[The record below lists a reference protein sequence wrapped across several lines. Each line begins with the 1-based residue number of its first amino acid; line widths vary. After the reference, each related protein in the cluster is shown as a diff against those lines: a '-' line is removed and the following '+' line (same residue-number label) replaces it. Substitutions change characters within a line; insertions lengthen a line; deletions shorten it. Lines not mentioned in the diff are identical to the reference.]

1 MQIGLDNVI
10 INPVMKFRK
19 LSHKKRVRV
28 VIVLMVVAAVA
39 LLYSLGIGGGTRRTA
54 TLHVARGASVSSVA
68 RDLSNA
74 GLIESQGVFKF
85 AVRMYGG
92 KVQVGEYN
100 IPQRASTW
108 RIARMLARG
117 QVATVSIVIPE
128 GLTIKQIKQ
137 QLLATSTLT
146 GPVDCGDES
155 RDVCNLKDGDVFPDT
170 YNVAKGTSRLAFL
183 DLMRKKMSSVEDA
196 WARAGRR
203 MPDPLR
209 SWNDVVTLASI
220 VQKETPRASEM
231 PIVASVYINRL
242 NKNMRLQAD
251 PTVVYAITGG
261 LGDMQGAP
269 LLRGH
274 LKTDSPYNT
283 YTNRGLPPAP
293 IANVGQEAIR
303 AVLKPADTNYLFFV
317 ADGKGGHK
325 FSNSYEEHMKNHA
338 DWRQIKKLKNKK

>member
-1 MQIGLDNVI
+1 MDS
-10 INPVMKFRK
+10 VMKFRK
-19 LSHKKRVRV
+19 LSHKKRVRLVFALIV
-28 VIVLMVVAAVA
+28 VSLIAVLY
-39 LLYSLGIGGGTRRTA
+39 LLIPGGASQRT
-54 TLHVARGASVSSVA
+54 TVLHVARGASVSSVA
-68 RDLSNA
+68 RDLERA

-85 AVRMYGG
+85 AVKLNGG
-92 KVQVGEYN
+92 KVKTGEYN
-100 IPQRASTW
+100 IPRRASAW

-137 QLLATSTLT
+137 QLLTNSNLT
-146 GPVDCGDES
+146 GAVECDDAS
-155 RDVCNLKDGDVFPDT
+155 RPVCNLRDGDVFPDT

-183 DLMRKKMSSVEDA
+183 EVMRKKMVSVADTVD
-196 WARAGRR
+196 RAGRHL
-203 MPDPLR
+203 PEPLR
-209 SWNDVVTLASI
+209 DWNDVITLASI

-231 PIVASVYINRL
+231 PVVASVYLNRL

-251 PTVVYAITGG
+251 PTVVYALTNG

-274 LKTDSPYNT
+274 LKTQSPYNT

-293 IANVGQEAIR
+293 IANVGQAAIR

-325 FSNSYEEHMKNHA
+325 FSKSYEEHMKNHA
-338 DWRQIKKLKNKK
+338 DWRRIKQNLNKK